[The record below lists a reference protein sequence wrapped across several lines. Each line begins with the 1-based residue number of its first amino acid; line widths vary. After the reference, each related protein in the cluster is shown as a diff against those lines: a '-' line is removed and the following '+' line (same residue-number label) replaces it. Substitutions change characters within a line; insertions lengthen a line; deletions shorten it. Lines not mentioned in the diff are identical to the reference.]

1 MIILASTS
9 DSIQITCSGTT
20 DVDIHA
26 SYVDLASGAVTPG
39 RKNTNVTGTSA
50 TDIVAAPG
58 ASTYRSVKTI
68 AASNTHANSVDVTV
82 THLDGTTTV
91 ELTKV
96 TLPSG
101 SALHYDQHAGWRVL
115 DERGRVRSRSALG
128 LVQTSG
134 TDMNVVVLAA
144 DDTNNNG
151 TPNTLEPVASFSV
164 NYDPQVSGTWFFR
177 IVIHYT
183 AAATTT
189 GSRWTVNGNGYDSPF
204 TYRSTYSLTTTSI
217 TINEG
222 LTGAD
227 VPASSNATSA
237 ATAANIAI
245 IEGFINTIGNGFQL
259 EPLSVNFAS
268 EVAGSAIVARAGSL
282 IHIYQ
287 TV

>member
-1 MIILASTS
+1 VIILASTS
-9 DSIQITCSGTT
+9 DKIQIACSGTT

-115 DERGRVRSRSALG
+115 DSRGRVRSRSALG

-151 TPNTLEPVASFSV
+151 TPNTLEPISGLTQTYDASVTSCF
-164 NYDPQVSGTWFFR
+164 FFR
-177 IVIHYT
+177 VVIHYT
-183 AAATTT
+183 SAATTT
-189 GSRWTVNGNGYDSPF
+189 GARFVPQAGGYDSPF
-204 TYRSTYSLTTTSI
+204 RYRSTYSLTTTTI
-217 TINEG
+217 TTNDG
-222 LTGAD
+222 CNVAD
-227 VPASSNATSA
+227 LPATCNATSA
-237 ATAANIAI
+237 ATAANIAV
-245 IEGFINTIGNGFQL
+245 IEGFLNTIGNGTAS
-259 EPLSVNFAS
+259 ETLSINHAS
-268 EVAGSAIVARAGSL
+268 EVGSSAIISRAGSL
-282 IHIYQ
+282 IHWYR